1 MSHTGVL
8 VTVVGES
15 LVDII
20 QDPRTSESQA
30 HPGGSPLNV
39 AVGVSWLGLR
49 TNLVA
54 HFDDDTYGVADTVGA
69 GDSFMAG
76 LISGLAQLGALG
88 AGGRK
93 KLNSL
98 SEDELLI
105 VAAYA
110 NRAGA
115 IICSRSGANPPAPEL
130 GLLIYQGDA
139 P

>member
-1 MSHTGVL
+1 MSHTDLL
-8 VTVVGES
+8 VTVVGEW

-39 AVGVSWLGLR
+39 AVGVSRLGLR
-49 TNLVA
+49 TNLVT
-54 HFDDDTYGVADTVGA
+54 HFDDDTYGVVDTVGA

-76 LISGLAQLGALG
+76 LISGLARLGTLG

-115 IICSRSGANPPAPEL
+115 IICSRSGANPPTPER
-130 GLLIYQGDA
+130 LIYQGGA